1 VVVLVIGRR
10 PTKPF
15 KGLLPQKV
23 EEYGKEALRQI
34 IPIKD
39 PLKQLEEGEKSY
51 EELLDEAT
59 IKLNEKPTKKG
70 LLYR

>member
-1 VVVLVIGRR
+1 MIGRK
-10 PTKPF
+10 PSKPF

-34 IPIKD
+34 IPMKD

-51 EELLDEAT
+51 EELLEEAT
-59 IKLNEKPTKKG
+59 IKIAEKQDKKRM
-70 LLYR
+70 LYR